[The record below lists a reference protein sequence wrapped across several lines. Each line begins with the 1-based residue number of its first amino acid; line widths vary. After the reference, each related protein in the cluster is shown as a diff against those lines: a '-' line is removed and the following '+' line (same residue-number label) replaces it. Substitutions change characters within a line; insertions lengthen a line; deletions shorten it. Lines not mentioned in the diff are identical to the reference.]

1 MTLLEQF
8 KRFLENEITNQEIEA
23 EDRVPFKKVLSV
35 KEDGIDLIVE
45 TELGDF
51 TYDYNCYQ
59 DLGET
64 QLFEFELV

>member
-8 KRFLENEITNQEIEA
+8 KRFLENEITNPEIEA
-23 EDRVPFKKVLSV
+23 EDRVPFKIVLSV
-35 KEDGIDLIVE
+35 KEDGIDLIAE
-45 TELGDF
+45 TELGNF
-51 TYDYNCYQ
+51 AYDYNCYQ